1 MKKYDT
7 YKSSEIEWL
16 DVIPDNWRITRLKY
30 LGKLYGGLTGKSGQ
44 DFKNEDNPKN
54 RPYIPYTNIF
64 NNTYISN
71 EHYHYVLINE
81 GENQNRV
88 KKFDLF
94 FLMSS
99 ETHQDLGKSCVLID
113 EVEELYL
120 NSFCKGLRILSKE
133 VNPLFLNYQLL
144 GHLHKELLSVE
155 GKGFTRINLRQDKVN
170 DLIIFLPPL
179 QEQEQI
185 VIYLDQKTSIIDK
198 LISTKE
204 RKIELLIQQRN
215 SLVNEV
221 ITKGLDSNV
230 KMKNSGVEWIGDIPQ
245 NWLVCKLKL
254 ITSLITDGSHFS
266 PTIEYEGKYYIS
278 VSDITKNQSIN
289 FENCKKISESSFD
302 ELEKN
307 GCRPKTRDILI
318 TKDGT
323 IGRGCIVGD
332 FNDFVILSSLGLIR
346 LNQNQNEKY
355 VLYYLLSQLNISQMY
370 SHIRGSGI
378 TRLTIKLIK
387 DLLIIVPSH
396 KEQQEIVDFL
406 DKQTKEIDD
415 LVQLEQKKIET
426 LKEYRQSL
434 ISEVITGKIKVVK

>member
-7 YKSSEIEWL
+7 YKSSEIQWL
-16 DVIPDNWRITRLKY
+16 DLVPDHWIKTRLKY

-44 DFKNEDNPKN
+44 DFKNEDNQKN

-113 EVEELYL
+113 DVDELYL
-120 NSFCKGLRILSKE
+120 NSFCKGLRIFSKE

-179 QEQEQI
+179 HEQEQI
-185 VIYLDQKTSIIDK
+185 VNYLDQKTSIIDK
-198 LISTKE
+198 LVSIKE
-204 RKIELLIQQRN
+204 RKIELLIEQRN
-215 SLVNEV
+215 SLIKEV
-221 ITKGLDSNV
+221 ITKGLDPNV
-230 KMKNSGVEWIGDIPQ
+230 KMKDSGVEWIGEIPEGWEVKKLFYFGEVNLGKMLTPEDKGGYVLRPYLRSQ
-245 NWLVCKLKL
+245 NVQSIKV
-254 ITSLITDGSHFS
+254 D
-266 PTIEYEGKYYIS
+266 
-278 VSDITKNQSIN
+278 VSDVKEMWFT
-289 FENCKKISESSFD
+289 ENELIRLRLRKDDLLLNEGGDVGRTCIWND
-302 ELEKN
+302 ELEECYFQNSVNRVRFKN
-307 GCRPKTRDILI
+307 DLQRFFLYLSNLYHYVNYYDSIVNRVSIPHLTKEKLESVRFLRPPLNEQEQ
-318 TKDGT
+318 
-323 IGRGCIVGD
+323 IV
-332 FNDFVILSSLGLIR
+332 R
-346 LNQNQNEKY
+346 Y
-355 VLYYLLSQLNISQMY
+355 
-370 SHIRGSGI
+370 
-378 TRLTIKLIK
+378 
-387 DLLIIVPSH
+387 
-396 KEQQEIVDFL
+396 L

-415 LVQLEQKKIET
+415 LVQLEQKKIES
-426 LKEYRQSL
+426 LKDYRQSL